1 MAQTARKLPPLNA
14 LRAFEAAA
22 RHLSFTAAADELHVT
37 QAAISHQI
45 RGLEERLGIALFRRT
60 GRGVLLTD
68 AAQLYLSEITA
79 AFDRL
84 AAATQRLTTQDAN
97 GVLNATV
104 LPSFAAKWLLPRLGR
119 FRAAHP
125 EIDLRIS
132 SSMEI
137 VDMTRGEFDLAIRG
151 GLGRYPGMRVDLIAR
166 VTLFP
171 VCSPALLEGAHPL
184 REPRDLRY
192 HTLLHDEPRDLWRS
206 WFNLVGI
213 TDIDPT
219 RGPGYSDSSMVV
231 QAAIEGQGV
240 AIARSALAAA
250 DLAAGRLVRPFGQS
264 LPGDYAYW
272 LICPEATAERPKV
285 AAFRDWVLAEA
296 REAAETVPA

>member
-1 MAQTARKLPPLNA
+1 
-14 LRAFEAAA
+14 
-22 RHLSFTAAADELHVT
+22 AAADELHVT

-84 AAATQRLTTQDAN
+84 AAATMRLTTQDAN

-132 SSMEI
+132 SSPDI
-137 VDMTRGEFDLAIRG
+137 VDMTRGEFDVAIRG
-151 GLGRYPGMRVDLIAR
+151 GHGRYPGMRVDLVAR
-166 VTLFP
+166 ITMFP
-171 VCSPALLEGAHPL
+171 VCSPALIKGPHPL
-184 REPRDLRY
+184 REPSDLRY
-192 HTLLHDEPRDLWRS
+192 FTLLHDEPRDLWRS
-206 WFNLVGI
+206 WFSLVGI
-213 TDIDPT
+213 TDIDAT
-219 RGPGYSDSSMVV
+219 RGPGYDDSSMVV

-272 LICPEATAERPKV
+272 LVCPEATAERPKV

-296 REAAETVPA
+296 REAAET